1 MHKNIQETNYIY
13 IKNFIS
19 PERAHE
25 LAKSFVKFSKENNLS
40 GDIQVEKSQSE
51 YNYIDFLELLCEK
64 TPEVSKFLG
73 ETVLPTYSYARVYKK
88 GSVLTRHRD
97 RAACEVSLTLNL
109 SKDKDWP
116 IWIQTPDGKEVSL
129 NLNSGDA
136 VMYLGCQGEHWRD
149 TFEGNEYVQVFLH
162 YVRSRGANAWA
173 AFDKV
178 QTLPVEPKE
187 ETIDNQPVQ
196 DANIERFV
204 PASNHLDALNEY
216 ICVFDNIL
224 PHDLC
229 DAILAEYSNL
239 DEWQLAPVG
248 ADSSVETS
256 IRNVNQIA
264 ISFSPVIERNKNLRL
279 ELDQKLFAAAARAIS
294 LYNLKFPDA
303 SIQEDTGY
311 ELLKYETGQFYKQHT
326 DHFKQQPRTIS
337 CSFALNDD
345 YEGGE
350 FAFFDNKF
358 KHKLKKG
365 SIIMFPSNFMFP
377 HEILEVTKGTRYAII
392 TWFV

>member
-1 MHKNIQETNYIY
+1 VLERHK
-13 IKNFIS
+13 
-19 PERAHE
+19 
-25 LAKSFVKFSKENNLS
+25 
-40 GDIQVEKSQSE
+40 
-51 YNYIDFLELLCEK
+51 
-64 TPEVSKFLG
+64 
-73 ETVLPTYSYARVYKK
+73 
-88 GSVLTRHRD
+88 D
-97 RAACEVSLTLNL
+97 RPACEVSLTLNL

-129 NLNSGDA
+129 NLKSGDA
-136 VMYLGCQGEHWRD
+136 VMYLGCERDHWRD

-162 YVRSRGANAWA
+162 YVRSRGPNVWA
-173 AFDKV
+173 VFDKV
-178 QTLPVEPKE
+178 QAPPVESKE
-187 ETIDNQPVQ
+187 TAVDAQPNETENP
-196 DANIERFV
+196 AGFV
-204 PASNHLDALNEY
+204 PLPNHLDALSEY
-216 ICVFDNIL
+216 ICVFDDIV

-229 DAILAEYSNL
+229 DAILAEYSNHE
-239 DEWQLAPVG
+239 EWQLAPVG
-248 ADSSVETS
+248 ANSSIETS

-264 ISFSPVIERNKNLRL
+264 ISFSPVIEKNKSVRS
-279 ELDQKLFAAAARAIS
+279 ELDQKLFEAAGKAIS

-311 ELLKYETGQFYKQHT
+311 ELLKYETGQFYKLHT

-392 TWFV
+392 TWFI